1 MPTLALEGRVIYS
14 SAVDR
19 RDMVEIAPSYTVS
32 VLMNRARTTILAAD
46 VHEVNF
52 SDMPGNKAEHILF
65 SVAEGEVT
73 LAVTDDLSSVGT
85 FNMTP
90 SGIFILMNSLVTDL
104 TITGV
109 ADSSVYDLIAGA

>member
-1 MPTLALEGRVIYS
+1 MPTLALDGRVYFS

-19 RDMVEIAPSYTVS
+19 RDLVDIAPAYEVS
-32 VLMNRARTTILAAD
+32 VLMNRARSTILAAE

-52 SDMPGNKAEHILF
+52 TDLPGNKAEHILF
-65 SVAEGEVT
+65 SLSEGEVN
-73 LAVTDDLSSVGT
+73 LAVTDDASSVAT

-90 SGIFILMNSLVTDL
+90 SGILILMNSLVTDL

-109 ADSSVYDLIAGA
+109 ATSSVYDLIAGA